1 MGSSRATDASQHRRV
16 LELIR
21 PMPTGAKARR
31 NMSRF
36 VALGTLAWSACV
48 GPQRPAAVAQRPAAN
63 ASAVSSDASRPFDLQ
78 ALLKREATGLTLH
91 TFRALN
97 GTFAAAVDARAAP
110 KIGSTDRATAVRVP

>member
-1 MGSSRATDASQHRRV
+1 
-16 LELIR
+16 
-21 PMPTGAKARR
+21 MPTGAKARR

-48 GPQRPAAVAQRPAAN
+48 GPQRHAAVAQRPAAN

-97 GTFAAAVDARAAP
+97 GTFSAAALP
-110 KIGSTDRATAVRVP
+110 LSLLNFDRRSGGHDPYATFCC